1 MKHIQEFERFA
12 TSYQQYKIIQSKVAH
27 HLVTHIP
34 KKAKFIAD
42 LGAGSGEVYKAID
55 WDFERLY
62 AIDSSAAML
71 SLHPTKKVKKIVCDF
86 DSKEC
91 FEKLRHFPLDMVI
104 ASSSLQWSK
113 DLPKLFYTISS
124 LSSSFYG
131 ALFSANTFKTLH
143 AMLQLSSPI
152 YTTEEILYNV
162 KKYFMVDYEVREYK
176 LFFPEKKDM
185 FTYIK
190 RSGVSAGKKRTS
202 IAALRQAM
210 REYPYNYLEFEVIFL
225 WCEK

>member
-1 MKHIQEFERFA
+1 MQEFERFA

-27 HLVTHIP
+27 HLVTHIS
-34 KKAKFIAD
+34 KQGKCIVD

-55 WDFERLY
+55 WEFERLY

-71 SLHPTKKVKKIVCDF
+71 SLHPQKKVKKIVCDF

-91 FEKLRHFPLDMVI
+91 FEKLQQIPLDMVI

-113 DLPKLFYTISS
+113 NLPKIFSNISS
-124 LSSSFYG
+124 LTSSFYA

-143 AMLQLSSPI
+143 SMLQISSPI
-152 YTTEEILYNV
+152 YTTEEILKSI

-185 FTYIK
+185 FDYIK
-190 RSGVSAGKKRTS
+190 KSGVSAGQKRTS

-210 REYPYNYLEFEVIFL
+210 RSYPYNYLEFEVIFL